1 MSVRPLAAVLLTLA
15 LAGSVAPAFA
25 AGPTAPDATP
35 SAAQGPGGGIGW
47 DGPVAQS
54 IGWDGPSADSIGW
67 DSPSPESIGW
77 DVPSAHD
84 AVGQV

>member
-25 AGPTAPDATP
+25 AGSTSSDAAP

-54 IGWDGPSADSIGW
+54 IGWDGPSPDSIGW
-67 DSPSPESIGW
+67 DA
-77 DVPSAHD
+77 PSAHD
-84 AVGQV
+84 AGGQV